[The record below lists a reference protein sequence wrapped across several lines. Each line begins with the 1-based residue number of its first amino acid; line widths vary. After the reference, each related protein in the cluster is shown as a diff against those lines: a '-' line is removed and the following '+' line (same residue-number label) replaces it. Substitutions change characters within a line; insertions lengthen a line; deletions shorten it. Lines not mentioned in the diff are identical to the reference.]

1 MLLTL
6 LLNNVLAPDKPTP
19 GTSGRLKGPK
29 FILNVGTM
37 MRR

>member
-6 LLNNVLAPDKPTP
+6 LLNNVLGPDQPIP
-19 GTSGRLKGPK
+19 DTSGPPREPK
-29 FILNVGTM
+29 FIVNVGTM